1 MTTRKWSWYKDDI
14 IDNITL
20 EDHPSEYEA
29 IFEDF
34 DDEMEFWF
42 IWWRRYEDLDDDET
56 RMIFHEDFDLMDEL
70 SAHQTHEFN
79 EDDLTGDIDLGLHI
93 FTMMNLDIIR
103 WEKYKRF
110 LCCSFSRR
118 FFNF

>member
-1 MTTRKWSWYKDDI
+1 MKQFLKILTTKWSFDLFDEDD
-14 IDNITL
+14 
-20 EDHPSEYEA
+20 
-29 IFEDF
+29 
-34 DDEMEFWF
+34 M
-42 IWWRRYEDLDDDET
+42 EDLDDDET

-103 WEKYKRF
+103 
-110 LCCSFSRR
+110 
-118 FFNF
+118 